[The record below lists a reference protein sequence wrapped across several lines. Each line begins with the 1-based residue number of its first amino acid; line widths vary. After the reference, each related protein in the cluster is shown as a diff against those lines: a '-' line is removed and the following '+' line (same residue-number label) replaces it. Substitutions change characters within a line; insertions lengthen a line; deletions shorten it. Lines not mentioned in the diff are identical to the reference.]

1 LTQSGAQVEPFFIAT
16 PDKPFDPSKFYSVR
30 NICLKFP
37 WLADDTLQSVLLSN
51 VLNDDNEDDTG
62 VLPESIS
69 ITRIDDLLSQ
79 MRFHEVPKRA
89 IFSIPFQLADGFV
102 IGIKGLV
109 TKLSCQLHRLQC
121 SYCSYGL
128 VTEQKKGVYK
138 YFVDLGD
145 RMEVANSRTVYI
157 DEVLP

>member
-16 PDKPFDPSKFYSVR
+16 PEKPFDPSKFYSVR
-30 NICLKFP
+30 SICLYFS
-37 WLADDTLQSVLLSN
+37 WLADSTLKSVLLPN
-51 VLNDDNEDDTG
+51 ALNDDDEEDTG

-102 IGIKGLV
+102 IGVKGLV
-109 TKLSCQLHRLQC
+109 IGSPPLLIEFDILTA
-121 SYCSYGL
+121 
-128 VTEQKKGVYK
+128 VTG
-138 YFVDLGD
+138 
-145 RMEVANSRTVYI
+145 
-157 DEVLP
+157 